1 MLDILIQCSPGV
13 SGDMLLGAFYDLGV
27 PKSVIE
33 KPLIDLGLEKSYQLN
48 FKESKSSS
56 IRGINVEVTKIDQ
69 NTKRTWKSIKKLILN
84 CNLDRKLQLKIYEVF
99 ESLAIAEGK
108 VHGISP
114 QDVHF
119 HEIGAIDSLVD
130 IVGVCAAIN
139 YLNPK
144 KIYCNK
150 PVLGNGYVQTEHG
163 KLSIPSPAVIELLR
177 KANIEVESSFDFIE
191 GELSTPT
198 GIALISNFSESYRY
212 PSNYSID
219 SYGVGIGN
227 LQFSFPNIVRVLKIN
242 SNSKNSLDERSNPRC
257 EQIVVQ
263 EAIIDDQTPEEI
275 SNFVSKLRNEGAY
288 DVSYHAVNMKKN
300 RVGYSIKAIL
310 PLNKKEHFR
319 EIWFI
324 HSNTIGLRE
333 RTQLRWVLLRRRGV
347 CSTIFGKVRAKQT
360 LKPNGY
366 ISIKPEND
374 EILRLSLEHNKS
386 THEIRNDL
394 KDEINNFE
402 PSENWK

>member
-1 MLDILIQCSPGV
+1 M
-13 SGDMLLGAFYDLGV
+13 
-27 PKSVIE
+27 
-33 KPLIDLGLEKSYQLN
+33 
-48 FKESKSSS
+48 
-56 IRGINVEVTKIDQ
+56 
-69 NTKRTWKSIKKLILN
+69 
-84 CNLDRKLQLKIYEVF
+84 
-99 ESLAIAEGK
+99 
-108 VHGISP
+108 
-114 QDVHF
+114 
-119 HEIGAIDSLVD
+119 
-130 IVGVCAAIN
+130 
-139 YLNPK
+139 
-144 KIYCNK
+144 
-150 PVLGNGYVQTEHG
+150 
-163 KLSIPSPAVIELLR
+163 
-177 KANIEVESSFDFIE
+177 
-191 GELSTPT
+191 
-198 GIALISNFSESYRY
+198 
-212 PSNYSID
+212 
-219 SYGVGIGN
+219 
-227 LQFSFPNIVRVLKIN
+227 
-242 SNSKNSLDERSNPRC
+242 
-257 EQIVVQ
+257 VQ